1 MRAKPPYTAREGQYL
16 VFVHYYSKLNGQP
29 PAEADMQRYFGVSA
43 PSVHEMILRLERKGL
58 IIREPGKARTI
69 RNVLGRK
76 DLPDLE

>member
-16 VFVHYYSKLNGQP
+16 AFVHYYSKLNGQP

-43 PSVHEMILRLERKGL
+43 PSVHQMIVRLERKGL

-69 RNVLGRK
+69 RTVLGRK